1 MSEDEVMSP
10 TPQPL
15 VPQVLQ
21 LGLVLW
27 VVTAAT
33 WGGFWL
39 PTGHGDFILVRESW
53 CCSLGWVST

>member
-33 WGGFWL
+33 WEASGFPQVMEISFW
-39 PTGHGDFILVRESW
+39 
-53 CCSLGWVST
+53 